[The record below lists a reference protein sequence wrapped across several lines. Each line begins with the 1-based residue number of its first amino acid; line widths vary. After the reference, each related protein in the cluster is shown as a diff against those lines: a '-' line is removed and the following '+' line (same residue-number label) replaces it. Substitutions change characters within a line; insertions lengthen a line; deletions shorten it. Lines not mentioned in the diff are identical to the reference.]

1 MMTSPTLTPARSTTE
16 VQHAVI
22 DAADALFSEHGVVP
36 VSTAD
41 VARRAGL
48 EPAVVVA
55 AYPTEHD
62 LVVAVLQRWHATWT
76 AALERIADESEDP
89 RDEVLAVFDHLERC
103 FAAED
108 WHGCAF
114 INLHAEIGRQDPE
127 VAELARAH
135 VRQVEQHLTQVC
147 SRAGLPAHVA
157 QTIVLLVEGARV
169 DSAVQRSPQAART
182 ARLGA
187 AMLMAVYGTEQSA

>member
-1 MMTSPTLTPARSTTE
+1 MTSTTLTPTRSTTD
-16 VQHAVI
+16 VQRAVI
-22 DAADALFSEHGVVP
+22 DAADALFAEHGIAS
-36 VSTAD
+36 VSNAD

-48 EPAVVVA
+48 DPSDVIA
-55 AYPTEHD
+55 AYPTQHD

-76 AALERIADESEDP
+76 AALERIADQSEDP

-114 INLHAEIGRQDPE
+114 INLHAELGRQDPE
-127 VAELARAH
+127 IAELARDH

-157 QTIVLLVEGARV
+157 QTLVLLVEGARV

>member
-1 MMTSPTLTPARSTTE
+1 MTSPTLTPTRTTTD
-16 VQHAVI
+16 VQRAVI
-22 DAADALFSEHGVVP
+22 DAADALFAEHGIAA
-36 VSTAD
+36 VSTED
-41 VARRAGL
+41 VAERAGL
-48 EPAVVVA
+48 DAAVVIA
-55 AYPTEHD
+55 AYPTPHD
-62 LVVAVLQRWHATWT
+62 LVVAVLQRWHATWS
-76 AALERIADESEDP
+76 AALERIAAEAEDP
-89 RDEVLAVFDHLERC
+89 RDEVLGVFDHLERC
-103 FAAED
+103 FAADD

-114 INLHAEIGRQDPE
+114 INLHAELGRQDPE
-127 VAELARAH
+127 IAELARAH
-135 VRQVEQHLTQVC
+135 VVQVEQHLTQVC

>member
-1 MMTSPTLTPARSTTE
+1 MTSTTLTSTRSPTDA
-16 VQHAVI
+16 QRAVV
-22 DAADALFSEHGVVP
+22 DAADALFSEHGIGP
-36 VSTAD
+36 VSTED

-48 EPAVVVA
+48 DPSAVVA
-55 AYPTEHD
+55 AYPTQHD
-62 LVVAVLQRWHATWT
+62 LVVAVLQRWHAAWT
-76 AALERIADESEDP
+76 AALERIAAEAEDP

-103 FAAED
+103 FAADD
-108 WHGCAF
+108 WRGCAF
-114 INLHAEIGRQDPE
+114 INLHAELGRQDPE
-127 VAELARAH
+127 IAELAREH

-187 AMLMAVYGTEQSA
+187 AMLMAVYEADHSA

>member
-1 MMTSPTLTPARSTTE
+1 MMTSPTLTPARSAIDA
-16 VQHAVI
+16 QRAVV
-22 DAADALFSEHGVVP
+22 DAADALYAEHGIAS
-36 VSTAD
+36 VSTGD
-41 VARRAGL
+41 VARRAGIDAA
-48 EPAVVVA
+48 AVTDA
-55 AYPTEHD
+55 FPTQHD

-76 AALERIADESEDP
+76 TALDRIADESEDP

-114 INLHAEIGRQDPE
+114 INLHAELGRQDPE
-127 VAELARAH
+127 IAELARAH
-135 VRQVEQHLTQVC
+135 VVQVEQHLTQVC